1 VHATFLDYLR
11 DVRRQTPA
19 TIRLR
24 DVYLR
29 QLANAHHLP
38 LVTTTDLLDWI
49 SNPDWSH
56 NTVNVAVST
65 VRAFYRWTHE
75 TGQTPTNPAEP
86 LRRLAVPY
94 RRPRIATDE
103 HIDAGLA
110 TADIEMQAIT
120 LLGAECG
127 LRVHEVAKL
136 HTDDRRGEWLDIIG
150 KGGQQRT
157 VHMTPELQ
165 ALLDELTTIDGWY
178 FPSPRGGH
186 ITPDAI
192 RKRMRRHVGTN
203 PHSLRHRAGTTV
215 YRRTGNNLR
224 LTQVFLGH
232 RHPSTTAIYVHVHED
247 DLRAASAA
255 ARIAA

>member
-1 VHATFLDYLR
+1 MHARFLDHITHA
-11 DVRRQTPA
+11 RRQSTA
-19 TIRLR
+19 TVRLR

-29 QLANAHHLP
+29 QLEQVVDLTAA
-38 LVTTTDLLDWI
+38 TTTDLIAWVN
-49 SNPDWSH
+49 NPDWSPCTT
-56 NTVNVAVST
+56 NAAIATA
-65 VRAFYRWTHE
+65 RAFYRWAHE
-75 TGQTPTNPAEP
+75 TGLIDTNPAAP
-86 LRRLAVPY
+86 LRRVSIPPK
-94 RRPRIATDE
+94 RPRVATAE
-103 HIDAGLA
+103 HIDTGLA
-110 TADIEMQAIT
+110 TGNPTMQAII

-127 LRVHEVAKL
+127 LRVHEIAKL

-157 VHMTPELQ
+157 VHTSPEL
-165 ALLDELTTIDGWY
+165 ARLLDQLAPEPGWY

-186 ITPDAI
+186 IVPATI
-192 RKRMRRHVGTN
+192 RNWMRRHVGTN

-215 YRRTGNNLR
+215 YQRTGNNLR

-232 RHPSTTAIYVHVHED
+232 RDPGTTAIYVHINDD